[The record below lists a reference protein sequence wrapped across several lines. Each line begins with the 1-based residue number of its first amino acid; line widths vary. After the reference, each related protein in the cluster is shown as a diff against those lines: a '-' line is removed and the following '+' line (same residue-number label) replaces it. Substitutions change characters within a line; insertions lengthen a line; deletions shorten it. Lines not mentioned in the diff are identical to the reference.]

1 MKKSNSS
8 LSRIFQNRKRK
19 SSGVTMNSKPFFLY
33 KKLVDKSTLLQG
45 FSIPIKYQPIFLELS
60 GGLLVHGESMMVK
73 ILIDG
78 DLYDAEWKNQPFDQN
93 KFAGHPDVKQFRY
106 SENSPIA
113 QKLRQIFYST
123 QNYVKAAL
131 ADPNRPKKQTI
142 KIPED
147 LQEYIVISSTAQS
160 DVFAFDCITNADQEE
175 IQDQISTI
183 TEESFEND
191 TFIPKTDS
199 SAGYRLS
206 ETVRKVRALDRNIGD
221 SLKRLYD
228 YRCQIT
234 GEKIGNEYAVEVVE
248 AHHIAPF
255 TTSLNNDTNHIII
268 LSPTFHR
275 IVHKANPVFDYTNLC
290 YRFPNGVIEKVRL
303 NKHLGIY

>member
-1 MKKSNSS
+1 MEP
-8 LSRIFQNRKRK
+8 L
-19 SSGVTMNSKPFFLY
+19 FLY

-45 FSIPIKYQPIFLELS
+45 FSIPVKYQPLFLELS

-78 DLYDAEWKNQPFDQN
+78 ELYEAEWKNQAFDQN
-93 KFAGHPDVKQFRY
+93 KYAGHSDVMQFRY

-113 QKLRQIFYST
+113 QKLRQIFFST
-123 QNYVKAAL
+123 QNFVQAAL

-142 KIPED
+142 KIPEEI
-147 LQEYIVISSTAQS
+147 QEYIVISSTAQA
-160 DVFAFDCITNADQEE
+160 DVFAFDCITSADQTEVHN
-175 IQDQISTI
+175 QISDI
-183 TEESFEND
+183 PEESFEND
-191 TFIPKTDS
+191 SFIPKADAT
-199 SAGYRLS
+199 AGYKLS
-206 ETVRKVRALDRNIGD
+206 DSVRKVRKLDRSIGD

-234 GEKIGNEYAVEVVE
+234 GEKIGDEYAVEVVE

-255 TTSLNNDTNHIII
+255 TTSLNNDTNNIII

-275 IVHKANPVFDYTNLC
+275 IVHKANPVFDYANLC
-290 YRFPNGVIEKVRL
+290 YTFPNGVVEKVRL
-303 NKHLGIY
+303 NKHLGISM